1 MSGADAD
8 ARRALKDAGFE
19 MERYAKGGHQLW
31 RHSTGALITIPSS
44 GNGTGLKIVRARI
57 RRVLRG
63 GTA

>member
-1 MSGADAD
+1 
-8 ARRALKDAGFE
+8 